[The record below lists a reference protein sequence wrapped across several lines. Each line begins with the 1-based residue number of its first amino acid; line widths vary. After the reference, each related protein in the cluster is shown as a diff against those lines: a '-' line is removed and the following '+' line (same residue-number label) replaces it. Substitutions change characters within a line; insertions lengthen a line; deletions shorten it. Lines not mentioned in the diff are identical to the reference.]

1 MSEPGDAVQADDA
14 PVIDTWP
21 LFVTCGRG
29 LESILVDELIRFG
42 ATDVKA
48 GNGGVSARAH
58 HGRPSHVVPACRRAA
73 PAPSVR
79 DAQTRQ
85 SSRSSTTRRARAIR
99 SA

>member
-48 GNGGVSARAH
+48 GNGGVSGAIPAGTFSANRLEVDLAARTVALV
-58 HGRPSHVVPACRRAA
+58 GDARLRMVPGLLRM
-73 PAPSVR
+73 P
-79 DAQTRQ
+79 
-85 SSRSSTTRRARAIR
+85 
-99 SA
+99 